1 MQRAAGLA
9 LGLHWDCVAVD
20 AGKQVRVGKKHLAS
34 LAGKHSRMPNGI
46 NGNRGKGSL
55 LVGPSRWQRPRRM
68 SNRRSAPVCSSQ
80 IRRVAAQ
87 CNSCVL
93 LSSSS
98 MMFWCS
104 YVAPHSPAKPTASR
118 TRLPQKKCRCA
129 SRLLG
134 LLAGLSSCAVRP
146 PSCRNRAALEC
157 SACRHAPRPLLH
169 RPRSKLREGTLRG
182 RQRALPLVMS
192 APSRRT
198 FLASILRL
206 VRCCPKQDLMRS
218 HAARV
223 FTASPTSPP
232 VVVPSALR
240 VLLLR
245 HLRLPRS
252 VSFRQNM
259 LFC

>member
-1 MQRAAGLA
+1 M
-9 LGLHWDCVAVD
+9 
-20 AGKQVRVGKKHLAS
+20 RVGKKHLAS

-129 SRLLG
+129 SRLLASWQDSLPALFARLPAETEQ
-134 LLAGLSSCAVRP
+134 LLNVPHAACPQTSVAPAPQQAQG
-146 PSCRNRAALEC
+146 RNLAWAATRS
-157 SACRHAPRPLLH
+157 SACDECAFETHLSRLDPASRALLPQAGPHAISCSPCLHGIPHVPASRRAIGAPRPAA
-169 RPRSKLREGTLRG
+169 PTPPAPTFGF
-182 RQRALPLVMS
+182 LP
-192 APSRRT
+192 
-198 FLASILRL
+198 
-206 VRCCPKQDLMRS
+206 PK
-218 HAARV
+218 HA
-223 FTASPTSPP
+223 
-232 VVVPSALR
+232 
-240 VLLLR
+240 VLLT
-245 HLRLPRS
+245 
-252 VSFRQNM
+252 
-259 LFC
+259 